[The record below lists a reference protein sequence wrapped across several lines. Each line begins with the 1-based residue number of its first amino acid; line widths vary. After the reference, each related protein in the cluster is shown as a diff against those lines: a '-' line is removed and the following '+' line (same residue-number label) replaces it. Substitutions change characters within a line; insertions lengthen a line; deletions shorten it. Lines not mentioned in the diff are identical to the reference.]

1 MKKERTTK
9 KVQHQEEK
17 NLTTKNKS
25 SKIFFIVA
33 IILIAMFSLALTPVT
48 LQNDT
53 YYTIEIGKQIME
65 TGIDMQDHFSWHQDL
80 AYTYPHW
87 LYDLITYQIY
97 SSFGMT
103 GIFVTTCIL
112 SMILG
117 VSLFLINNKI
127 TKNQVVSFLVS
138 VGVMYLIKDY
148 IAARAQLVT
157 FILFIWMI
165 YCIEMFLKGKKK
177 RYAIGIVGI
186 SILIANLHVAV
197 WPFLFVL
204 FLPYIAEYII
214 ASLADVIIYRKIGIG
229 IVGISILIANLHVA
243 VWPFLF
249 VLFLPYIAEYIIAS
263 LADVII
269 YRKIGKKILELKIKN
284 LKSKNINAEKINI
297 LEEKL
302 LKLNEQIDRIKIKR
316 DKELENPYKIK
327 LVKNKNVKWL
337 ILIMIICLF
346 TGLITPLGDTPYTY
360 LVKTMQG
367 NTTQNINE
375 HLPMTIYE
383 QPEVLATIIIFLA
396 ILIFTKTKIRLS
408 DLFMIGGLCYLM
420 LMSRRQL
427 SMFVLVGSI
436 VLNRLICDMIKRYYK
451 EPKDEK
457 FKELRNKLA
466 FLGMIIIMS
475 IMSYHFAEEKSG
487 DHYIDE
493 TTYPVQACD
502 YILNNIDLGT
512 AKFYNEYNYGSYMIY
527 RGIPVFIDSRADL
540 YAEEKSGDHYIDETT
555 YPVQACDYILNNI
568 DLGTAKFYNEYNYGS
583 YMIYRGIP
591 VFIDSR
597 ADLYAPEFSGKE
609 EDIFMDFINDTSIY
623 RLKSRFIRSRI

>member
-1 MKKERTTK
+1 MKKEKTTK
-9 KVQHQEEK
+9 KVKQQEEK

-48 LQNDT
+48 LQNDS

-117 VSLFLINNKI
+117 VSLFLVNNKI
-127 TKNQVVSFLVS
+127 TKNQVVSFLIS

-186 SILIANLHVAV
+186 STLIANLHVAV

-214 ASLADVIIYRKIGIG
+214 ASLADI
-229 IVGISILIANLHVA
+229 
-243 VWPFLF
+243 
-249 VLFLPYIAEYIIAS
+249 
-263 LADVII
+263 II
-269 YRKIGKKILELKIKN
+269 YRKIGKKILELRIKH
-284 LKSKNINAEKINI
+284 LKSQNTNAEKIKS

-302 LKLNEQIDRIKIKR
+302 VKLNEQIDRIKIKR

-360 LVKTMQG
+360 LVKTMEG

-396 ILIFTKTKIRLS
+396 ILIFTKAKIRLN

-436 VLNRLICDMIKRYYK
+436 ILNRLICDMVKRYYK
-451 EPKDEK
+451 EPKNEK

-466 FLGMIIIMS
+466 FLGMIIIMLV
-475 IMSYHFAEEKSG
+475 MSYHFAEK
-487 DHYIDE
+487 
-493 TTYPVQACD
+493 
-502 YILNNIDLGT
+502 
-512 AKFYNEYNYGSYMIY
+512 
-527 RGIPVFIDSRADL
+527 
-540 YAEEKSGDHYIDETT
+540 KSGDHYIDETT

-609 EDIFMDFINDTSIY
+609 EDIFMDFINVSSIGDFY
-623 RLKSRFIRSRI
+623 EDIFEKYGITHAIMYKDAKISMIIDKTNDENYKKIYEDDYFVIYERLNA

>member
-1 MKKERTTK
+1 MKKEKTTQ
-9 KVQHQEEK
+9 KVKQQEEK
-17 NLTTKNKS
+17 NLATKNKS

-33 IILIAMFSLALTPVT
+33 IILIAMFSLSLTPVT

-103 GIFVTTCIL
+103 GIFVATCIL

-117 VSLFLINNKI
+117 VSLFLVNNKI
-127 TKNQVVSFLVS
+127 TKNQVISFLIS

-177 RYAIGIVGI
+177 RYAIGIVGF
-186 SILIANLHVAV
+186 STLIANLHVAV

-214 ASLADVIIYRKIGIG
+214 V
-229 IVGISILIANLHVA
+229 
-243 VWPFLF
+243 
-249 VLFLPYIAEYIIAS
+249 S

-269 YRKIGKKILELKIKN
+269 YRKIGKKLLESRIKHLKSQNTNTEKIK
-284 LKSKNINAEKINI
+284 I

-436 VLNRLICDMIKRYYK
+436 VLNRLICDMLKRYYK

-457 FKELRNKLA
+457 FNELRNKLA
-466 FLGMIIIMS
+466 FLGMIIIML

-502 YILNNIDLGT
+502 YILNN
-512 AKFYNEYNYGSYMIY
+512 
-527 RGIPVFIDSRADL
+527 V
-540 YAEEKSGDHYIDETT
+540 
-555 YPVQACDYILNNI
+555 

-609 EDIFMDFINDTSIY
+609 EDIFMDFINVSSIGDFY
-623 RLKSRFIRSRI
+623 EDIFEKYGITHAIMYKNAKISMIIDKTNDKNYKKIYEDDYFVIYEKLNA

>member
-127 TKNQVVSFLVS
+127 TKNQVISFLIS

-214 ASLADVIIYRKIGIG
+214 ASLADVIIYRKIG
-229 IVGISILIANLHVA
+229 
-243 VWPFLF
+243 
-249 VLFLPYIAEYIIAS
+249 
-263 LADVII
+263 
-269 YRKIGKKILELKIKN
+269 KKILELRIKH
-284 LKSKNINAEKINI
+284 LKSKNINAEKIKS

-302 LKLNEQIDRIKIKR
+302 LKLNEQRDRIKIKR

-427 SMFVLVGSI
+427 SMFVLVSSI
-436 VLNRLICDMIKRYYK
+436 ILNRLICDMLKRYYK

-457 FKELRNKLA
+457 FKDLRNKLA
-466 FLGMIIIMS
+466 FLGMIIIML

-493 TTYPVQACD
+493 
-502 YILNNIDLGT
+502 I
-512 AKFYNEYNYGSYMIY
+512 
-527 RGIPVFIDSRADL
+527 
-540 YAEEKSGDHYIDETT
+540 T

-609 EDIFMDFINDTSIY
+609 EDIFMDFINVSSIGDFY
-623 RLKSRFIRSRI
+623 EDIFKKYGITHAIMYKDAKISMIIDKTKDENYKKIYEDDYFVIYERLNA

>member
-177 RYAIGIVGI
+177 RYA
-186 SILIANLHVAV
+186 
-197 WPFLFVL
+197 
-204 FLPYIAEYII
+204 
-214 ASLADVIIYRKIGIG
+214 IG

-540 YAEEKSGDHYIDETT
+540 YA
-555 YPVQACDYILNNI
+555 
-568 DLGTAKFYNEYNYGS
+568 
-583 YMIYRGIP
+583 
-591 VFIDSR
+591 
-597 ADLYAPEFSGKE
+597 PEFSGKE
-609 EDIFMDFINDTSIY
+609 EDIFMDFINVSSIGDFY
-623 RLKSRFIRSRI
+623 EDIFEKYGITHAIMYKDAKISMIIDKTNDENYKKIYEDNYFVIYERLNA

>member
-127 TKNQVVSFLVS
+127 TKNQVISFLIS

-214 ASLADVIIYRKIGIG
+214 ASLADVIIYRKIG
-229 IVGISILIANLHVA
+229 
-243 VWPFLF
+243 
-249 VLFLPYIAEYIIAS
+249 
-263 LADVII
+263 
-269 YRKIGKKILELKIKN
+269 KKILELRIKH
-284 LKSKNINAEKINI
+284 LKSKNTNSEKIKI

-540 YAEEKSGDHYIDETT
+540 YA
-555 YPVQACDYILNNI
+555 
-568 DLGTAKFYNEYNYGS
+568 
-583 YMIYRGIP
+583 
-591 VFIDSR
+591 
-597 ADLYAPEFSGKE
+597 PEFSGKE
-609 EDIFMDFINDTSIY
+609 EDIFMDFINVSSIGDFY
-623 RLKSRFIRSRI
+623 EDIFEKYGITHAIMYKDAKISMIIDKTNDENYKKIYEDNYFVIYERLNA

>member
-127 TKNQVVSFLVS
+127 TKNQVISFLIS

-214 ASLADVIIYRKIGIG
+214 ASLADVIIYRKIG
-229 IVGISILIANLHVA
+229 
-243 VWPFLF
+243 
-249 VLFLPYIAEYIIAS
+249 
-263 LADVII
+263 
-269 YRKIGKKILELKIKN
+269 KKILELRIKH
-284 LKSKNINAEKINI
+284 LKSKNINAEKIKS

-302 LKLNEQIDRIKIKR
+302 LKLNEQRDRIKIKR

-540 YAEEKSGDHYIDETT
+540 YA
-555 YPVQACDYILNNI
+555 
-568 DLGTAKFYNEYNYGS
+568 
-583 YMIYRGIP
+583 
-591 VFIDSR
+591 
-597 ADLYAPEFSGKE
+597 PEFSGKE
-609 EDIFMDFINDTSIY
+609 EDIFMDFINVSSIGDFY
-623 RLKSRFIRSRI
+623 EDIFKKYGITHAIMYKDAKISMIIDKTNDENYKKIYEDNYFVIYERLNA

>member
-1 MKKERTTK
+1 MKKEKTTK
-9 KVQHQEEK
+9 KVQHQEEQ
-17 NLTTKNKS
+17 NLATKDKS

-87 LYDLITYQIY
+87 LYDLIAYQIY

-127 TKNQVVSFLVS
+127 TKNQVVSFLIS

-214 ASLADVIIYRKIGIG
+214 ASLADVIIYRKD
-229 IVGISILIANLHVA
+229 
-243 VWPFLF
+243 
-249 VLFLPYIAEYIIAS
+249 EK
-263 LADVII
+263 
-269 YRKIGKKILELKIKN
+269 RILELKIKH
-284 LKSKNINAEKINI
+284 LKTKNIKHEKLEA

-302 LKLNEQIDRIKIKR
+302 IKLNEHIDRVKIKR
-316 DKELENPYKIK
+316 AKELENPYKIK
-327 LVKNKNVKWL
+327 LVKNKNIKWL

-360 LVKTMQG
+360 LAKTMQG

-375 HLPMTIYE
+375 HLPMTIIE
-383 QPEVLATIIIFLA
+383 QPEVLSTIIIFLA
-396 ILIFTKTKIRLS
+396 ILIFTKTKIRLN
-408 DLFMIGGLCYLM
+408 DLFMIGGLCFLM

-427 SMFVLVGSI
+427 SMFALVGSI
-436 VLNRLICDMIKRYYK
+436 ILNRLICDMIKIYNK
-451 EPKDEK
+451 EPKNNDK
-457 FKELRNKLA
+457 KKSINKLA

-540 YAEEKSGDHYIDETT
+540 YA
-555 YPVQACDYILNNI
+555 
-568 DLGTAKFYNEYNYGS
+568 
-583 YMIYRGIP
+583 
-591 VFIDSR
+591 
-597 ADLYAPEFSGKE
+597 PEFSGKE
-609 EDIFMDFINDTSIY
+609 EDIFMDFINVSSIGDFY
-623 RLKSRFIRSRI
+623 EDIFEKYGITHAIMYKDAKISMIIDKTKDENYKKIYEDDYFVIYERLNA

>member
-1 MKKERTTK
+1 MKKEKTTK
-9 KVQHQEEK
+9 KVQHQEEQ
-17 NLTTKNKS
+17 NLATKDKS

-127 TKNQVVSFLVS
+127 TKNQVVSFLIS

-214 ASLADVIIYRKIGIG
+214 ESLADVIIYRKD
-229 IVGISILIANLHVA
+229 
-243 VWPFLF
+243 
-249 VLFLPYIAEYIIAS
+249 EK
-263 LADVII
+263 
-269 YRKIGKKILELKIKN
+269 RILELKIKH
-284 LKSKNINAEKINI
+284 LKTKNIKHEKLEA

-302 LKLNEQIDRIKIKR
+302 IKLNEHIDRVKIKR
-316 DKELENPYKIK
+316 AKELENPYKIK
-327 LVKNKNVKWL
+327 LVKNKNIKWL

-360 LVKTMQG
+360 LAKTMQG

-375 HLPMTIYE
+375 HLPMTIIE
-383 QPEVLATIIIFLA
+383 QPEVLSTIIIFLA
-396 ILIFTKTKIRLS
+396 ILIFTKTKIRLN
-408 DLFMIGGLCYLM
+408 DLFMIGGLCFLM

-427 SMFVLVGSI
+427 SMFALVGSI
-436 VLNRLICDMIKRYYK
+436 ILNRLICDMIKIYNK
-451 EPKDEK
+451 EPKNNDK
-457 FKELRNKLA
+457 KKSINKLA

-540 YAEEKSGDHYIDETT
+540 YA
-555 YPVQACDYILNNI
+555 
-568 DLGTAKFYNEYNYGS
+568 
-583 YMIYRGIP
+583 
-591 VFIDSR
+591 
-597 ADLYAPEFSGKE
+597 PEFSGKE
-609 EDIFMDFINDTSIY
+609 EDIFMDFINVSSIGDFY
-623 RLKSRFIRSRI
+623 EDIFEKYGITHAIMYKDAKISMIIDKTNDENYKKIYEDDYFVIYERLNA

>member
-1 MKKERTTK
+1 MKKEKTTE
-9 KVQHQEEK
+9 KVKHQEEK

-127 TKNQVVSFLVS
+127 TKNQVVSFLIS

-177 RYAIGIVGI
+177 RYAIEIVGI

-214 ASLADVIIYRKIGIG
+214 ASLADVIIYRK
-229 IVGISILIANLHVA
+229 N
-243 VWPFLF
+243 
-249 VLFLPYIAEYIIAS
+249 EK
-263 LADVII
+263 
-269 YRKIGKKILELKIKN
+269 RILELKIKH
-284 LKSKNINAEKINI
+284 LKTKNIKHE
-297 LEEKL
+297 
-302 LKLNEQIDRIKIKR
+302 
-316 DKELENPYKIK
+316 
-327 LVKNKNVKWL
+327 
-337 ILIMIICLF
+337 
-346 TGLITPLGDTPYTY
+346 
-360 LVKTMQG
+360 
-367 NTTQNINE
+367 
-375 HLPMTIYE
+375 
-383 QPEVLATIIIFLA
+383 
-396 ILIFTKTKIRLS
+396 
-408 DLFMIGGLCYLM
+408 
-420 LMSRRQL
+420 
-427 SMFVLVGSI
+427 
-436 VLNRLICDMIKRYYK
+436 
-451 EPKDEK
+451 
-457 FKELRNKLA
+457 
-466 FLGMIIIMS
+466 
-475 IMSYHFAEEKSG
+475 
-487 DHYIDE
+487 
-493 TTYPVQACD
+493 
-502 YILNNIDLGT
+502 
-512 AKFYNEYNYGSYMIY
+512 
-527 RGIPVFIDSRADL
+527 
-540 YAEEKSGDHYIDETT
+540 
-555 YPVQACDYILNNI
+555 
-568 DLGTAKFYNEYNYGS
+568 
-583 YMIYRGIP
+583 
-591 VFIDSR
+591 
-597 ADLYAPEFSGKE
+597 
-609 EDIFMDFINDTSIY
+609 
-623 RLKSRFIRSRI
+623 

>member
-1 MKKERTTK
+1 MKKEKTTK
-9 KVQHQEEK
+9 KVQHQEEQ
-17 NLTTKNKS
+17 NLVTKDKS

-33 IILIAMFSLALTPVT
+33 IILIAMFSLALTTVT

-127 TKNQVVSFLVS
+127 TKNQVVSFLIS

-214 ASLADVIIYRKIGIG
+214 ASLADVIIYRKD
-229 IVGISILIANLHVA
+229 
-243 VWPFLF
+243 
-249 VLFLPYIAEYIIAS
+249 EK
-263 LADVII
+263 
-269 YRKIGKKILELKIKN
+269 RILELKIKH
-284 LKSKNINAEKINI
+284 LKTKNIKHEKLEA

-302 LKLNEQIDRIKIKR
+302 IKLNEHIDRVKIKR
-316 DKELENPYKIK
+316 AKELENPYKIK
-327 LVKNKNVKWL
+327 LVKNKNIKWL

-360 LVKTMQG
+360 LAKTMQG

-375 HLPMTIYE
+375 HLPMTIIE
-383 QPEVLATIIIFLA
+383 QPEVLSTIIIFLA
-396 ILIFTKTKIRLS
+396 ILIFTKTKIRLN
-408 DLFMIGGLCYLM
+408 DLFMIGGLCFLM

-427 SMFVLVGSI
+427 SMFALVGSI
-436 VLNRLICDMIKRYYK
+436 ILNRLICDMIKIYNK
-451 EPKDEK
+451 EPKNNDK
-457 FKELRNKLA
+457 KKSINKLA

-540 YAEEKSGDHYIDETT
+540 YA
-555 YPVQACDYILNNI
+555 
-568 DLGTAKFYNEYNYGS
+568 
-583 YMIYRGIP
+583 
-591 VFIDSR
+591 
-597 ADLYAPEFSGKE
+597 PEFSGKE
-609 EDIFMDFINDTSIY
+609 EDIFMDFINVSSIGDFY
-623 RLKSRFIRSRI
+623 EDIFEKYGITHAIMYKDAKISMIIDKTKDENYKKIYEDDYFVIYERLNA

>member
-1 MKKERTTK
+1 MKKEKTIEKTK
-9 KVQHQEEK
+9 QQEEK

-65 TGIDMQDHFSWHQDL
+65 TGIDMQDHFSWHEDL

-97 SSFGMT
+97 SNFGMT

-117 VSLFLINNKI
+117 VSMFLVNNKI
-127 TKNQVVSFLVS
+127 TKNQVVSFLIS

-165 YCIEMFLKGKKK
+165 YCIEMFLRGKKK

-186 SILIANLHVAV
+186 SV
-197 WPFLFVL
+197 
-204 FLPYIAEYII
+204 
-214 ASLADVIIYRKIGIG
+214 
-229 IVGISILIANLHVA
+229 LIANLHVA

-269 YRKIGKKILELKIKN
+269 YRKIGKKVLELRIKHLKKNNANIEGIKN
-284 LKSKNINAEKINI
+284 

-302 LKLNEQIDRIKIKR
+302 VKLNEQIDRIKIKR

-360 LVKTMQG
+360 LVKTMEG

-396 ILIFTKTKIRLS
+396 ILIFTKAKIRLN

-427 SMFVLVGSI
+427 TMFVLVGSI
-436 VLNRLICDMIKRYYK
+436 ILNRLICNVIKIYYK

-457 FKELRNKLA
+457 FKDLRNKLA
-466 FLGMIIIMS
+466 FLGMVIIMS
-475 IMSYHFAEEKSG
+475 VMSYHFAEKKS
-487 DHYIDE
+487 
-493 TTYPVQACD
+493 
-502 YILNNIDLGT
+502 
-512 AKFYNEYNYGSYMIY
+512 S
-527 RGIPVFIDSRADL
+527 
-540 YAEEKSGDHYIDETT
+540 DHYIDETT

-609 EDIFMDFINDTSIY
+609 EDIFMDFINVSSIGDFY
-623 RLKSRFIRSRI
+623 EDIFDKYGITHAIMYKNAKISMIIDKTNDENYKKIYEDDYFVIYERLNA

>member
-1 MKKERTTK
+1 MKKEKTIEKTK
-9 KVQHQEEK
+9 QQEEK

-65 TGIDMQDHFSWHQDL
+65 TGIDMQDHFSWHEDL

-97 SSFGMT
+97 SNFGMT

-117 VSLFLINNKI
+117 VSMFLVNNKI
-127 TKNQVVSFLVS
+127 TKNQVVSFLIS

-165 YCIEMFLKGKKK
+165 YCIEMFLRGKKK

-186 SILIANLHVAV
+186 SV
-197 WPFLFVL
+197 
-204 FLPYIAEYII
+204 
-214 ASLADVIIYRKIGIG
+214 
-229 IVGISILIANLHVA
+229 LIANLHVA

-269 YRKIGKKILELKIKN
+269 YRKIGKKVLELRIKHLKKDNANIEGIKN
-284 LKSKNINAEKINI
+284 

-302 LKLNEQIDRIKIKR
+302 VKLNEQIDRIKIKR

-346 TGLITPLGDTPYTY
+346 TGLITPLGDIPYTY
-360 LVKTMQG
+360 LVKTMEG

-396 ILIFTKTKIRLS
+396 ILIFTKAKIRLN

-427 SMFVLVGSI
+427 TMFVLVGSI
-436 VLNRLICDMIKRYYK
+436 ILNRLICNVIKIYYK

-457 FKELRNKLA
+457 FKDLRNKLA

-475 IMSYHFAEEKSG
+475 VMSYHFVEK
-487 DHYIDE
+487 
-493 TTYPVQACD
+493 
-502 YILNNIDLGT
+502 
-512 AKFYNEYNYGSYMIY
+512 
-527 RGIPVFIDSRADL
+527 
-540 YAEEKSGDHYIDETT
+540 KSSDHYIDETT

-609 EDIFMDFINDTSIY
+609 EDIFMDFINVSSIGDFY
-623 RLKSRFIRSRI
+623 EDIFDKYGITHAIMYKNAKISMIIDKTNDENYKKIYEDDYFVIYERLNA

>member
-65 TGIDMQDHFSWHQDL
+65 TGVDMQDHFSWHQDL

-127 TKNQVVSFLVS
+127 TKNQVISFLIS

-177 RYAIGIVGI
+177 RYA
-186 SILIANLHVAV
+186 
-197 WPFLFVL
+197 
-204 FLPYIAEYII
+204 
-214 ASLADVIIYRKIGIG
+214 IG

-540 YAEEKSGDHYIDETT
+540 YA
-555 YPVQACDYILNNI
+555 
-568 DLGTAKFYNEYNYGS
+568 
-583 YMIYRGIP
+583 
-591 VFIDSR
+591 
-597 ADLYAPEFSGKE
+597 PEFSGKE
-609 EDIFMDFINDTSIY
+609 EDIFMDFINVSSIGDFY
-623 RLKSRFIRSRI
+623 EDIFKKYGITHAIMYKDAKISMIIDKTNDENYKKIYEDNYFVIYERLNA

>member
-65 TGIDMQDHFSWHQDL
+65 TGVDMQDHFSWHQDL

-127 TKNQVVSFLVS
+127 TKNQVISFLIS

-177 RYAIGIVGI
+177 RYA
-186 SILIANLHVAV
+186 
-197 WPFLFVL
+197 
-204 FLPYIAEYII
+204 
-214 ASLADVIIYRKIGIG
+214 IG

-540 YAEEKSGDHYIDETT
+540 YA
-555 YPVQACDYILNNI
+555 
-568 DLGTAKFYNEYNYGS
+568 
-583 YMIYRGIP
+583 
-591 VFIDSR
+591 
-597 ADLYAPEFSGKE
+597 PEFSGKE
-609 EDIFMDFINDTSIY
+609 EDIFMDFINVSSIGDFY
-623 RLKSRFIRSRI
+623 EDIFEKYGITHAIMYKDAKISMIIDKTKDENYKKIYEDDYFVIYERLNA

>member
-1 MKKERTTK
+1 MKKEKTIK
-9 KVQHQEEK
+9 KVKLQEEK

-25 SKIFFIVA
+25 NKIFFIVA

-127 TKNQVVSFLVS
+127 TKNQVVSFLIS

-186 SILIANLHVAV
+186 ST
-197 WPFLFVL
+197 
-204 FLPYIAEYII
+204 
-214 ASLADVIIYRKIGIG
+214 
-229 IVGISILIANLHVA
+229 LIANLHVA

-269 YRKIGKKILELKIKN
+269 YRKIGKKILELRIKHLKSQNINTEKIK
-284 LKSKNINAEKINI
+284 S

-302 LKLNEQIDRIKIKR
+302 VRLNEQIDRIKIKR

-337 ILIMIICLF
+337 ILIMVICLF

-360 LVKTMQG
+360 LVKTMEG

-396 ILIFTKTKIRLS
+396 IVTFTKTKIRLS
-408 DLFMIGGLCYLM
+408 DLFMIGGLCFLM

-427 SMFVLVGSI
+427 SMFALIGSI
-436 VLNRLICDMIKRYYK
+436 ILNRLICDMIKAYNGATKNNNK
-451 EPKDEK
+451 ENGV
-457 FKELRNKLA
+457 NKLLI
-466 FLGMIIIMS
+466 LGMVIIML
-475 IMSYHFAEEKSG
+475 IMSYHFAEEKS
-487 DHYIDE
+487 
-493 TTYPVQACD
+493 
-502 YILNNIDLGT
+502 
-512 AKFYNEYNYGSYMIY
+512 S
-527 RGIPVFIDSRADL
+527 
-540 YAEEKSGDHYIDETT
+540 DHYIDETT

-609 EDIFMDFINDTSIY
+609 EDIFMDFINVSSIGDFY
-623 RLKSRFIRSRI
+623 EDIFEKYGITHAIMYKDAKISMIIDKTNDENYKKIYEDDYFVIYERLNA

>member
-1 MKKERTTK
+1 MKKEKTTK
-9 KVQHQEEK
+9 KVQHQEEQ
-17 NLTTKNKS
+17 NLATKDKS

-127 TKNQVVSFLVS
+127 TRNQVVSFLIS

-214 ASLADVIIYRKIGIG
+214 ASLADVIIYRKD
-229 IVGISILIANLHVA
+229 
-243 VWPFLF
+243 
-249 VLFLPYIAEYIIAS
+249 EK
-263 LADVII
+263 
-269 YRKIGKKILELKIKN
+269 RILELKIKH
-284 LKSKNINAEKINI
+284 LKTKNIKHEKLEA

-302 LKLNEQIDRIKIKR
+302 IKLNEHIDRVKIKR
-316 DKELENPYKIK
+316 AKELENPYKIK
-327 LVKNKNVKWL
+327 LVKNKNIKWL

-360 LVKTMQG
+360 LAKTMQG

-375 HLPMTIYE
+375 HLPMTIIE
-383 QPEVLATIIIFLA
+383 QPEVLSTIIIFLA
-396 ILIFTKTKIRLS
+396 ILIFTKTKIRLN
-408 DLFMIGGLCYLM
+408 DLFMIGGLCFLM

-427 SMFVLVGSI
+427 SMFALVGSI
-436 VLNRLICDMIKRYYK
+436 ILNRLICDMIKIYNK
-451 EPKDEK
+451 EPKNNDK
-457 FKELRNKLA
+457 KKGINKLA

-540 YAEEKSGDHYIDETT
+540 YA
-555 YPVQACDYILNNI
+555 
-568 DLGTAKFYNEYNYGS
+568 
-583 YMIYRGIP
+583 
-591 VFIDSR
+591 
-597 ADLYAPEFSGKE
+597 PEFSGKE
-609 EDIFMDFINDTSIY
+609 EDIFMDFINVSSIGDFY
-623 RLKSRFIRSRI
+623 EDIFEKYGITHAIMYKDAKISMIIDKTNDENYKKIYEDDYFVIYERLNA

>member
-1 MKKERTTK
+1 MKKEKTTK
-9 KVQHQEEK
+9 KVQHQEEQ
-17 NLTTKNKS
+17 NLATKDKS

-127 TKNQVVSFLVS
+127 TKNQVVSFLIS

-165 YCIEMFLKGKKK
+165 YCIEMFLKRKKK

-214 ASLADVIIYRKIGIG
+214 ASLADVIIYRKD
-229 IVGISILIANLHVA
+229 
-243 VWPFLF
+243 
-249 VLFLPYIAEYIIAS
+249 EK
-263 LADVII
+263 
-269 YRKIGKKILELKIKN
+269 RILELKIKH
-284 LKSKNINAEKINI
+284 LKTKNIKHEKLEA

-302 LKLNEQIDRIKIKR
+302 IKLNEHIDRVKIKR
-316 DKELENPYKIK
+316 AKELENPYKIK
-327 LVKNKNVKWL
+327 LVKNKNIKWL

-360 LVKTMQG
+360 LAKTMQG

-375 HLPMTIYE
+375 HLPMTIIE
-383 QPEVLATIIIFLA
+383 QPEVLSTIIIFLA
-396 ILIFTKTKIRLS
+396 ILIFTKTKIRLN
-408 DLFMIGGLCYLM
+408 DLFMIGGLCFLM

-427 SMFVLVGSI
+427 SMFALVGSI
-436 VLNRLICDMIKRYYK
+436 ILNRLICDMIKIYNK
-451 EPKDEK
+451 EPKNNDK
-457 FKELRNKLA
+457 KKGINKLA

-540 YAEEKSGDHYIDETT
+540 YA
-555 YPVQACDYILNNI
+555 
-568 DLGTAKFYNEYNYGS
+568 
-583 YMIYRGIP
+583 
-591 VFIDSR
+591 
-597 ADLYAPEFSGKE
+597 PEFSGKE
-609 EDIFMDFINDTSIY
+609 EDIFMDFINVSSIGDFY
-623 RLKSRFIRSRI
+623 EDIFEKYGITHAIMYKDAKISMIIDKTNDENYKKIYEDDYFVIYERLNA

>member
-1 MKKERTTK
+1 MKKEKTTK
-9 KVQHQEEK
+9 KVKHQEEK

-65 TGIDMQDHFSWHQDL
+65 TGVDMQDHFSWHQDL

-127 TKNQVVSFLVS
+127 TKNQVISFLIS

-177 RYAIGIVGI
+177 RYA
-186 SILIANLHVAV
+186 
-197 WPFLFVL
+197 
-204 FLPYIAEYII
+204 
-214 ASLADVIIYRKIGIG
+214 IG

-540 YAEEKSGDHYIDETT
+540 YA
-555 YPVQACDYILNNI
+555 
-568 DLGTAKFYNEYNYGS
+568 
-583 YMIYRGIP
+583 
-591 VFIDSR
+591 
-597 ADLYAPEFSGKE
+597 PEFSGKE
-609 EDIFMDFINDTSIY
+609 EDIFMDFINVSSIGDFY
-623 RLKSRFIRSRI
+623 EDIFKKYGITHAIMYKDAKISMIIDKTKDENYKKIYEDDYFVIYERLNA

>member
-1 MKKERTTK
+1 MKKEKTTK
-9 KVQHQEEK
+9 KVQHQEEQ
-17 NLTTKNKS
+17 NLATKDKS

-127 TKNQVVSFLVS
+127 TKNQVVSFLIS

-214 ASLADVIIYRKIGIG
+214 ASLADVIIYRKD
-229 IVGISILIANLHVA
+229 
-243 VWPFLF
+243 
-249 VLFLPYIAEYIIAS
+249 EK
-263 LADVII
+263 
-269 YRKIGKKILELKIKN
+269 RILELKIKH
-284 LKSKNINAEKINI
+284 LKTKNIKHEKLEA

-302 LKLNEQIDRIKIKR
+302 IKLNEHIDRVKIKR
-316 DKELENPYKIK
+316 AKELENPYKIK
-327 LVKNKNVKWL
+327 LVKNKNIKWL

-360 LVKTMQG
+360 LAKTMQG

-375 HLPMTIYE
+375 HLPMTIIE
-383 QPEVLATIIIFLA
+383 QPEVLSTIIIFLA
-396 ILIFTKTKIRLS
+396 ILIFTKTKIRLN
-408 DLFMIGGLCYLM
+408 DLFMIGGLCFLM

-427 SMFVLVGSI
+427 SMFALVGSI
-436 VLNRLICDMIKRYYK
+436 ILNRLICDMIKIYNK
-451 EPKDEK
+451 EPKNNDK
-457 FKELRNKLA
+457 KKSINKLA

-502 YILNNIDLGT
+502 YILNNIDL
-512 AKFYNEYNYGSYMIY
+512 
-527 RGIPVFIDSRADL
+527 R
-540 YAEEKSGDHYIDETT
+540 
-555 YPVQACDYILNNI
+555 
-568 DLGTAKFYNEYNYGS
+568 TAKFYNEYNYGS

-609 EDIFMDFINDTSIY
+609 EDIFMDFINVSSIGDFY
-623 RLKSRFIRSRI
+623 EDIFEKYGITHAIMYKDAKISMIIDKTKDENYKKIYEDDYFVIYERLNA